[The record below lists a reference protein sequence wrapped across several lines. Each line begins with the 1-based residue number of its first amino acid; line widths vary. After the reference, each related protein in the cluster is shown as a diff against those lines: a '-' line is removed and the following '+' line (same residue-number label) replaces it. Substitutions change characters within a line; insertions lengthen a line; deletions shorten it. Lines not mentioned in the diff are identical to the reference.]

1 MPKREVLRGPNIPE
15 HAQPFPPAVKI
26 GDMVF
31 SAAVGGDDPNTHNL
45 PEDIQSQVR
54 NCFQTIR
61 NIMDLAGGSP
71 DNIAKMSVT
80 VCDRDDRK
88 YINPEWI
95 TMFPNE
101 DDRPVRHTSV
111 HDMPPGRLIQ
121 IEFFAVL

>member
-26 GDMVF
+26 GNMVY
-31 SAAVGGDDPNTHNL
+31 SAAVGGDDPDSHEL
-45 PEDIQSQVR
+45 PDDIESQVQ

-61 NIMDLAGGSP
+61 NIMKRAGGTP
-71 DNIAKMSVT
+71 GDIAKMSISVR
-80 VCDRDDRK
+80 DRDDRA

-95 TMFPNE
+95 ALFPDE

-121 IEFFAVL
+121 IEFVAVL